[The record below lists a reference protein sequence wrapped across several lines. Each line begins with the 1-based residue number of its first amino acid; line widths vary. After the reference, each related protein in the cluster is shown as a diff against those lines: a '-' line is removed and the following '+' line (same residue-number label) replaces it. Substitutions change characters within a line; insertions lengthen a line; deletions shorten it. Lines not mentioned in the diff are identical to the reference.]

1 MFTVHRFQLLSY
13 FVAIKAT
20 LVAICKPDPNG
31 IGLAIRLL
39 KRAMFKYCLLIIFLG
54 SIVPIFAQ
62 KSRQQLE
69 KEKRENL
76 ERMNE
81 VRGILK
87 QTTAQ
92 KRASLGQL
100 KAIGQQIS
108 TQKRKIDLINEDLT
122 LMNSELHELM
132 VARMELDRDL
142 GKLRKEYGSMI
153 YASSKHN
160 NSLSHLSFLFS
171 APTFNQFFIR
181 YKYLKQYTQEREKQ
195 VVQMKQVQ
203 GLMVTKTK
211 SITNKKKDQQST
223 LTVRISEGKNLEQ
236 LKTEKD
242 KVVKEL
248 SSRESELQQEIA
260 EIRKANREVENTL
273 TNIIRRE
280 IKERRER
287 ESREKTARDRLER
300 DRIAREREAANK
312 QREAE
317 KVAGKP
323 EEEIAKEAPKPEV
336 KVEATPDPGGMNEA
350 ESALASSFSAS
361 RGRLPWP
368 VKSGFVSDHFGTKP
382 HPTLPRI
389 FEKNDG
395 VDIQTNA
402 NEAVRSVYDGVVMG
416 VENMGIIRNVVY
428 IQHGDYYTIYTK
440 LKSVSVRTGQ
450 KVKAR
455 DTIGTVA
462 TDSDGV
468 SAINFQI
475 WKNTSKMNP
484 EPWLAPK

>member
-1 MFTVHRFQLLSY
+1 MFTFNRLRFSARFPMYCGFWCCFVLLVIIS
-13 FVAIKAT
+13 A
-20 LVAICKPDPNG
+20 KP
-31 IGLAIRLL
+31 L
-39 KRAMFKYCLLIIFLG
+39 
-54 SIVPIFAQ
+54 FAQ

-108 TQKRKIDLINEDLT
+108 TQKRKIDLISEDLS
-122 LMNSELHELM
+122 LMNNELHELM
-132 VARMELDRDL
+132 VARMELDQDL
-142 GKLRKEYGSMI
+142 AKLRKEYGTMI
-153 YASSKHN
+153 YASSKRN
-160 NSLSHLSFLFS
+160 NSLSQLSFLFS
-171 APTFNQFFIR
+171 APTFNQFYIR
-181 YKYLKQYTQEREKQ
+181 YKYLKQYTKEREKQ
-195 VVQMKQVQ
+195 VSQMKQVQ
-203 GLMVTKTK
+203 ALMVSKTTSISTKK
-211 SITNKKKDQQST
+211 QDQQKA
-223 LTVRISEGKNLEQ
+223 LTVRITESKNLEQ

-248 SSRESELQQEIA
+248 SSRESELQQELA

-287 ESREKTARDRLER
+287 EAREKAARERVERERL
-300 DRIAREREAANK
+300 AREREAKK
-312 QREAE
+312 QTEAE
-317 KVAGKP
+317 KATDKADDEVAKV
-323 EEEIAKEAPKPEV
+323 APKPEP
-336 KVEATPDPGGMNEA
+336 KAEPTPDPGGMNET
-350 ESALASSFSAS
+350 EMALASSFSAS

-368 VKSGFVSDHFGTKP
+368 VRSGFVSDHFGTKP

-402 NEAVRSVYDGVVMG
+402 GEAVRSVYDGVVMG

-455 DTIGTVA
+455 DPIGIVA

-468 SAINFQI
+468 SEINFQI
-475 WKNTSKMNP
+475 WKNTNKMNP
-484 EPWLAPK
+484 EPWLAPR

>member
-1 MFTVHRFQLLSY
+1 MKKLFLYNDSRFVWPRSAYFCQFVCLFLFLLGNITPVFS
-13 FVAIKAT
+13 
-20 LVAICKPDPNG
+20 
-31 IGLAIRLL
+31 
-39 KRAMFKYCLLIIFLG
+39 
-54 SIVPIFAQ
+54 Q

-76 ERMNE
+76 ERINE

-87 QTTAQ
+87 QTAAQ

-108 TQKRKIDLINEDLT
+108 TQKRKIDLLNEDLT

-153 YASSKHN
+153 YASSKRN
-160 NSLSHLSFLFS
+160 NSLTQLSFLFS

-195 VVQMKQVQ
+195 VTQMKQVQ
-203 GLMVTKTK
+203 NLMVAKTK
-211 SITNKKKDQQST
+211 SITTKKKDQQST
-223 LTVRISEGKNLEQ
+223 LVVKISESKNLEQ
-236 LKTEKD
+236 LKTDKD

-248 SSRESELQQEIA
+248 SSRENELQQELA

-287 ESREKTARDRLER
+287 ETREKAARDRLER
-300 DRIAREREAANK
+300 ERLARER
-312 QREAE
+312 QIE
-317 KVAGKP
+317 KAAGKP
-323 EEEIAKEAPKPEV
+323 ADEIAKDESKMETKPEP
-336 KVEATPDPGGMNEA
+336 APDPGGMNEA
-350 ESALASSFSAS
+350 EVALASSFSAS

-402 NEAVRSVYDGVVMG
+402 GEAVRSVYDGVVMG
-416 VENMGIIRNVVY
+416 VENMGIVRNVVY

-440 LKSVSVRTGQ
+440 LKSVNVRTGQ

-455 DTIGTVA
+455 EPIGTVA
-462 TDSDGV
+462 TDADGV
-468 SAINFQI
+468 SEINFQV
-475 WKNTSKMNP
+475 WKNTDKMNP
-484 EPWLAPK
+484 EKWLAPR